1 MRQPISDTTGQAST
15 RLVIVDALRAVAL
28 LGIIVTHATMGFLVG
43 PLPVP
48 DFMSF
53 SALDHVI
60 AKWVPIL
67 VEGKFFT
74 IFSFLFGLSFAIQL
88 ERAHRAGKPFAGRY
102 AWRLLIL
109 MGIGFV
115 HSMFFG
121 GDILMIYALLGLLL
135 LPVHRLRSRTL
146 VITALILLLNLPVL
160 VLGTLFL
167 AAPAQTPEQQ
177 QDQTKQFE
185 RSALQQF
192 EIKTKGTVRELV
204 TLNLTEAVKNRVF
217 FQLYTGRLWITYGL
231 FLLGICAGR
240 ARLFE
245 SSEASTRFFVRLMVA
260 SGVAAAAATV
270 FVIMHPVS
278 SERTLRTVVSWY
290 VGTIQHSLLA
300 AFYVAA
306 ATLLLCKPAA
316 AAVTRHLAP
325 MGQTGLTSYLSQSVF
340 GVSVFYGIGLGLLG
354 ELGVASSIGL
364 AISFYVAQ
372 LFLARSWMTRFRFG
386 PVEWLWRSLTDLR
399 AHPMRHGED
408 RATFAS

>member
-1 MRQPISDTTGQAST
+1 MMRQRIPNTAGQAGT

-28 LGIIVTHATMGFLVG
+28 LGIIVTHASTGFLVG
-43 PLPVP
+43 PPPVP

-53 SALDHVI
+53 SALDRVI

-88 ERAHRAGKPFAGRY
+88 ERARRAGKPFAGRY

-115 HSMFFG
+115 HSLFFG

-135 LPVHRLRSRTL
+135 LPVHKLRSRTL
-146 VITALILLLNLPVL
+146 VITALILILNLPGL

-167 AAPAQTPEQQ
+167 AAPAQTPQQ
-177 QDQTKQFE
+177 QQAQTKQFE

-192 EIKTKGTVRELV
+192 EIKTKGTPRELV
-204 TLNLTEAVKNRVF
+204 TLNLTESVKNRVF

-245 SSEASTRFFVRLMVA
+245 HSEASTKFFVRLMVA

-270 FVIMHPVS
+270 FVVLYPAS
-278 SERTLRTVVSWY
+278 FERTLRTVVSWY

-306 ATLLLCKPAA
+306 AALLLRKPGRCRHAA
-316 AAVTRHLAP
+316 PGADGPDGSHVVPLAERVRRLGVLRHRPRAAGQARRRRQHRIVHRLLRRAAVPGAMVDDAIPIRSRRMAVAIADRPAGAP
-325 MGQTGLTSYLSQSVF
+325 NAVRT
-340 GVSVFYGIGLGLLG
+340 
-354 ELGVASSIGL
+354 
-364 AISFYVAQ
+364 
-372 LFLARSWMTRFRFG
+372 
-386 PVEWLWRSLTDLR
+386 
-399 AHPMRHGED
+399 
-408 RATFAS
+408 